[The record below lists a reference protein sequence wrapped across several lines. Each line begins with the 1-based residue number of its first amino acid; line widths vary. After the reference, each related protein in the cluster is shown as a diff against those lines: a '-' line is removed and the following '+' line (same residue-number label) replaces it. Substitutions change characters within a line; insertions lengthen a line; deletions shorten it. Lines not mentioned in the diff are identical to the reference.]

1 MSIVERLLEDSKE
14 IWETF
19 YTHPF
24 VQGIGSGSLDHEKF
38 KYYMIQDYLY
48 LIDYA
53 KVFAVGAAKAFDMDT
68 MREFSAYTDSLMN
81 GEMEIHRSYMK
92 RLGITEEEAEH
103 CPAALDNIS
112 YTSYMLRIAYEGGPA
127 DVMAA
132 ILSCA
137 LSYEEIACR
146 LKAQYPGC
154 WEHPFFGEWVSG
166 YISEEY
172 HEANQKLI
180 ALMERLA
187 DGFDERQIAKTFG
200 SIQKLF
206 PLRSRF
212 LGYGL
217 GDEEVNAAV

>member
-81 GEMEIHRSYMK
+81 GEMEIHRGYMK

-187 DGFDERQIAKTFG
+187 DGFDERQIARLSEVFKNC
-200 SIQKLF
+200 
-206 PLRSRF
+206 SR
-212 LGYGL
+212 Y
-217 GDEEVNAAV
+217 EAAFWDMGWEMKK

>member
-1 MSIVERLLEDSKE
+1 
-14 IWETF
+14 
-19 YTHPF
+19 
-24 VQGIGSGSLDHEKF
+24 
-38 KYYMIQDYLY
+38 MIQDYLY

-53 KVFAVGAAKAFDMDT
+53 KVFAVGAAKAFDKDT

-112 YTSYMLRIAYEGGPA
+112 YTSYMLRIAYEGGIA

-187 DGFDERQIAKTFG
+187 DGFDERQIARLSEVFKNC
-200 SIQKLF
+200 
-206 PLRSRF
+206 SR
-212 LGYGL
+212 Y
-217 GDEEVNAAV
+217 EAAFWDMGWEMKK

>member
-112 YTSYMLRIAYEGGPA
+112 YTS
-127 DVMAA
+127 
-132 ILSCA
+132 
-137 LSYEEIACR
+137 
-146 LKAQYPGC
+146 
-154 WEHPFFGEWVSG
+154 
-166 YISEEY
+166 
-172 HEANQKLI
+172 
-180 ALMERLA
+180 
-187 DGFDERQIAKTFG
+187 
-200 SIQKLF
+200 
-206 PLRSRF
+206 
-212 LGYGL
+212 
-217 GDEEVNAAV
+217 